1 MGFYLFYSTLKKYM
15 TIQPQ
20 YLLIIALLFFGFG
33 INAQTIVKGTVRDA
47 SVGEDII
54 GANIVI
60 QGSTEGTISDWD
72 GTFEFTTERALPITL
87 EVSYIGYSQQIIV
100 VTDASALDIKL
111 EESTALIEEIV
122 VKGQRVSDSQKK
134 APLTIESLD
143 LLSIKETPA
152 ASFYEGLGALKDVD
166 LTTASIGFTIIN
178 TRGFNSTSPVR
189 SLQIID
195 GIDNQSPGLNFSLGN
210 FLGASELDVKKV
222 DLIIGASSAY
232 YGPNAFNGV
241 LSMETKNPFIL
252 RGLTARV
259 KVAERNLLE
268 TSLRWAD
275 SFNNKDG
282 KPWVA
287 YKLNVFRL
295 QADDWEADNYGPVD
309 GLGVTDDNPTG
320 VTADNPGRFDAVN
333 TYGDEFNRS
342 ANITGIG
349 NYFRNGYNEI
359 DLVDYDTK
367 NTKASA
373 ALHFRLKPE
382 LEYDSP
388 ELIFCSSY
396 GAGTTVYQGD
406 NRFSLRNIQF
416 YNHKVE
422 LTKKDKYFLRAYV
435 THEDAGDSYDPFF
448 TALKLQERSKDDG
461 EWNTAYLNYWS
472 LNISPRINGLE
483 GLPRI
488 TMFPGDPEGFREA
501 QSAFLA
507 GFQDSLVVWHQETLN
522 GSNLSNI
529 AASTN
534 AFLEPGTPEFQAAF
548 DDITSRLANSE
559 GGTRFFSKSALG
571 HIHGEYSFNDVYANN
586 SVTDLDFKLGANGRY
601 YLPDSQGSILLD
613 TSGVNIDTYE
623 YGVYGGGELGLAHD
637 KLRLTATMRLDKHE
651 NFNYLVSPAASLV
664 YNPSEDN
671 YLRLSFSSAIRN
683 PRLVDQYLNYNVG
696 PAILLGNINGFDD
709 LVTVESFVDFLNT
722 GKRALL
728 DTFDIAPIQPE
739 KVQTVEVGY
748 RTTLFES
755 VFVDMSYYFSRYRD
769 FIGFQLGID
778 QFIPEGSTL
787 PTFVQAYRVSANAT
801 DRVTTQGAS
810 IGLSYY
816 FAEYFQFKGNF
827 SWNKLNTASDDP
839 IIPAFNTPEFKYN
852 VGLSAR
858 NLSINLGGV
867 SIPDVGFSVQYK
879 WIQGFIFEG
888 SPQFTGFVPTYDL
901 VDAQLSVPIKSV
913 NTTIKVGASNLLNS
927 KNFQTYGGPRIGRM
941 AYISA
946 TYDWQKK

>member
-1 MGFYLFYSTLKKYM
+1 MTL
-15 TIQPQ
+15 QPQ
-20 YLLIIALLFFGFG
+20 YLLIVAILFFGFG
-33 INAQTIVKGTVRDA
+33 LEAQNIVKGTVRDA
-47 SVGEDII
+47 SIGEDII
-54 GANIVI
+54 GANIIV
-60 QGSTEGTISDWD
+60 QGTTEGTISDWD
-72 GTFEFTTERALPITL
+72 GSFEFSTERAFPITL
-87 EVSYIGYSQQIIV
+87 EISYIGYAQQV
-100 VTDASALDIKL
+100 VQVVDASTLDIKL

-122 VKGQRVSDSQKK
+122 VKGQRVSDAQKK

-210 FLGASELDVKKV
+210 FLGASELDVRKV

-241 LSMETKNPFIL
+241 ISMETKNPFIL
-252 RGLTARV
+252 RGLSARV
-259 KVAERNLLE
+259 KVAERNLFE
-268 TSLRWAD
+268 GSLRWAD
-275 SFNNKDG
+275 SFSNKDG

-287 YKLNVFRL
+287 YKVNLFRL
-295 QADDWEADNYGPVD
+295 QADDWEADNFDPVD
-309 GLGVTDDNPTG
+309 DSE

-349 NYFRNGYNEI
+349 TYFRRGYDEF
-359 DLVDYDTK
+359 DLVDYNTE
-367 NTKASA
+367 NTKAA
-373 ALHFRLKPE
+373 AAVHFRLKPE
-382 LEYDSP
+382 MEFDSP
-388 ELIFCSSY
+388 ELIFASSY

-406 NRFSLRNIQF
+406 NRFSLKNIQF

-422 LTKKDKYFLRAYV
+422 LSKKDKYFLRAYV

-472 LNISPRINGLE
+472 LNISPRINQLE

-501 QSAFLA
+501 QAAFLS
-507 GFQDSLVVWHQETLN
+507 GFQDSLTVWHQETLA
-522 GSNLSNI
+522 GSNVENV
-529 AASTN
+529 AAGTS
-534 AFLEPGTPEFQAAF
+534 AFLEPGTTEFQSAF
-548 DDITSRLANSE
+548 DDITSRIANIE
-559 GGTRFFSKSALG
+559 DGTRLFSKSALG
-571 HIHGEYSFNDVYANN
+571 HIHGEYKFNDVYANN
-586 SVTDLDFKLGANGRY
+586 KITDLDFRVGANGRY

-613 TSGVNIDTYE
+613 TTGVNIDTYE
-623 YGVYGGGELGLAHD
+623 YGVYGGAEIGLAHD

-651 NFNYLVSPAASLV
+651 NFNYLVSPAASIV
-664 YNPSEDN
+664 YTPSEDN

-709 LVTVESFVDFLNT
+709 LVTVDSFVDFLNS
-722 GKRALL
+722 GDKSQL

-739 KVQTVEVGY
+739 KVQTVELGY
-748 RTTLFES
+748 RTTLFDA
-755 VFVDMSYYFSRYRD
+755 VYLDMSYYFSRYRD

-787 PTFVQAYRVSANAT
+787 PTFVQAYRVSANAA
-801 DRVTTQGAS
+801 DIVTTQGAS
-810 IGLSYY
+810 IGVSYY
-816 FAEYFQFKGNF
+816 FAKYFQFKGNF
-827 SWNKLNTASDDP
+827 SWNKLNTATEDP

-852 VGLSAR
+852 LGLSAR
-858 NLSINLGGV
+858 NLNINLGGF

-888 SPQFTGFVPTYDL
+888 SPQFTGFIPTYDL
-901 VDAQLSVPIKSV
+901 VDAQMSIPIKSV
-913 NTTIKVGASNLLNS
+913 NTTIKLGASNLLNS